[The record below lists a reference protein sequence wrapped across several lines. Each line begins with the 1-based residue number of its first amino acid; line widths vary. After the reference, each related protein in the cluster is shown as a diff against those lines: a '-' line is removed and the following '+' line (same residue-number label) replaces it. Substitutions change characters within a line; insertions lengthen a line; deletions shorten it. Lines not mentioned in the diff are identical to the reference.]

1 MCSSEVD
8 FEPEDMS
15 SNPAKST
22 NQLVPFFLEVPFF
35 QKKKKRVY
43 STQVVRGVEFVFP
56 PSGGQMIS

>member
-35 QKKKKRVY
+35 QKKKKRV
-43 STQVVRGVEFVFP
+43 
-56 PSGGQMIS
+56 